1 MAVFSLVGA
10 PAQPAAS
17 LAYQLKLALQLRQTP
32 LVIRRQSSGAAQ
44 LLACWVSDPQDVAV
58 VQRTPR
64 ATLFGVAVRLT
75 AQLAPQQPTQYVEV
89 LSEYGAMAQRTA
101 PFSSMN
107 STPLEWGYSP
117 ALMERALGSSSNI
130 SSGEQAS
137 RLLALACGGGCP
149 LAHVPAS
156 VPLLGACVV
165 DLGCGAGHDLALVSH
180 IVGAGGRTVGI
191 DLTPQMVTRCAA
203 VPTCYIYIYLY
214 CRV

>member
-32 LVIRRQSSGAAQ
+32 LVICQQSSSAAQ
-44 LLACWVSDPQDVAV
+44 LLACWVSDPQNAAVA
-58 VQRTPR
+58 QRTPR

-75 AQLAPQQPTQYVEV
+75 AQLAPVAAQLRQPTQYAEV
-89 LSEYGAMAQRTA
+89 LAEYGAMAQRTA

-149 LAHVPAS
+149 LAYVPAS
-156 VPLLGACVV
+156 APLLGTCGV
-165 DLGCGAGHDLALVSH
+165 DLGCGAPTWPSR
-180 IVGAGGRTVGI
+180 RTS
-191 DLTPQMVTRCAA
+191 
-203 VPTCYIYIYLY
+203 
-214 CRV
+214 